1 MEARKKAFETI
12 NIFKGFWV
20 SPNENYACTEMA
32 ILSINTIQEFL
43 KLQIGF
49 RDLLASEY
57 FDKVEIELYNI
68 LEIEKIKIS
77 CKDKT

>member
-1 MEARKKAFETI
+1 
-12 NIFKGFWV
+12 
-20 SPNENYACTEMA
+20 MA